1 MSSCFYSQLFGEDD
15 PDQDVSPDTEDP
27 EAAGVWIMVQRMPA
41 GSIYF
46 TTMREFIIKQLF
58 CSTLKKCLNHSSI
71 NDGFF
76 SVTQTKGFWCCI
88 LDHCSGIGFKKQG
101 L

>member
-41 GSIYF
+41 GSIHF
-46 TTMREFIIKQLF
+46 TAMREFIIKQF
-58 CSTLKKCLNHSSI
+58 VFIYSTLKK
-71 NDGFF
+71 
-76 SVTQTKGFWCCI
+76 
-88 LDHCSGIGFKKQG
+88 
-101 L
+101 